1 MYVCVCMCVL
11 LCRRTSINRWGTSNT
26 NRTKENNVRH
36 VVYLAIGKHNF
47 YVLLTRMSR
56 FEFRDYQQ
64 CWSFFFFFFLHS
76 TFSCCSILA
85 IRKDYE
91 HVWQWNSREF
101 IFFRGYREWKLS
113 ISFARFSF
121 QKIELFFAEIFVD
134 KFLFFLECQSYVNRQ
149 PNRESE
155 N

>member
-1 MYVCVCMCVL
+1 MIRAQNSRNLSFSAIVIILNSYIFRNIIFAYFNYAAMKNRKKKNEIDRRVGEHKVSFLITTDVCVCVCMCVL

-64 CWSFFFFFFLHS
+64 C
-76 TFSCCSILA
+76 
-85 IRKDYE
+85 
-91 HVWQWNSREF
+91 
-101 IFFRGYREWKLS
+101 
-113 ISFARFSF
+113 
-121 QKIELFFAEIFVD
+121 
-134 KFLFFLECQSYVNRQ
+134 
-149 PNRESE
+149 
-155 N
+155 

>member
-64 CWSFFFFFFLHS
+64 CWSFFFFF
-76 TFSCCSILA
+76 C
-85 IRKDYE
+85 IR
-91 HVWQWNSREF
+91 
-101 IFFRGYREWKLS
+101 LS
-113 ISFARFSF
+113 HAVRFSRYERITNTF
-121 QKIELFFAEIFVD
+121 DSETLASLYFSVDTENGNYRYPLHDFHFHRKKNRIIFRRDIVD
-134 KFLFFLECQSYVNRQ
+134 KFHFFFFGMIIRQ
-149 PNRESE
+149 
-155 N
+155 

>member
-64 CWSFFFFFFLHS
+64 CWSFFFFFFSAFDFLMLFDS
-76 TFSCCSILA
+76 RDTKGLRTRLTVKLSRVYIFPWIPRMKIIDILCT
-85 IRKDYE
+85 I
-91 HVWQWNSREF
+91 F
-101 IFFRGYREWKLS
+101 IFIEKK
-113 ISFARFSF
+113 
-121 QKIELFFAEIFVD
+121 KIELFFTEIFVD
-134 KFLFFLECQSYVNRQ
+134 KFLFFFGMIIRQ
-149 PNRESE
+149 
-155 N
+155 